1 MALTK
6 VTSGVRTLGTGEVA
20 TANMAVDPTN
30 ADNFSQWFCSSC
42 TVGEC

>member
-30 ADNFSQWFCSSC
+30 VS
-42 TVGEC
+42 